1 MNAFNNRV
9 TRISAQSL
17 LDVLKGLLFVGR
29 NVGASVGVAI
39 VSLLVFALMSRR
51 VLRTNS

>member
-17 LDVLKGLLFVGR
+17 DDVLKGLLFVGR

-39 VSLLVFALMSRR
+39 VSRWFIALMSSR

>member
-1 MNAFNNRV
+1 MNAFRSSV

-39 VSLLVFALMSRR
+39 VSLSFQR
-51 VLRTNS
+51 VGVACLEDQNS